1 MKKFKI
7 VKIEA
12 IIFYIFA
19 LWSSYQGVFVEK
31 YFPAI
36 IFSLALI
43 PIAIVIFE
51 GRKRL
56 FNIILVLLFSTSGI
70 GLILYSLNKNLD
82 YFFTPTEL
90 KNINIQEDKR
100 IKIGGMVLENSVVRE
115 QSKVIFT
122 VTDYKNYIEVVY
134 EGIVPDLFK
143 EGSGVVALGF
153 MQNETFYAQEVLAKH
168 DENYMPPNL
177 NINNDN

>member
-1 MKKFKI
+1 MH
-7 VKIEA
+7 
-12 IIFYIFA
+12 
-19 LWSSYQGVFVEK
+19 
-31 YFPAI
+31 PHR
-36 IFSLALI
+36 
-43 PIAIVIFE
+43 
-51 GRKRL
+51 RKRL

-70 GLILYSLNKNLD
+70 GLILYSLNTNLD

-90 KNINIQEDKR
+90 ININIPEDKR

-153 MQNETFYAQEVLAKH
+153 MQNEIFYAQEVLAKH